1 MQYQPRTDWCYGCA
15 DRVGSRKF
23 RQLTIN
29 NVCEDCDKRIK
40 PENRIIESI
49 LEWEGECRRRGSNK
63 CVVKNLKAQEIRKL
77 ERDKWLRE
85 EERQLIGVFNQ
96 LQVEMIGIWWRET
109 AAHRLNWNSSKVK
122 SVIKRVRYY
131 NELKPVSVADH
142 VLKFVSSDYLTAR
155 QIRCNFE
162 GFTVVWICMTLE
174 KLVKDKRIE
183 KKVNRPYETLYRLLP
198 IDYTIASKS
207 LVTNR
212 IEYGCV

>member
-1 MQYQPRTDWCYGCA
+1 MQSKLRTDWCYGCA

-40 PENRIIESI
+40 PEDKIIKSI
-49 LEWEGECRRRGSNK
+49 LEWEGECRRRGPNK
-63 CVVKNLKAQEIRKL
+63 CVVKNLEAQEIRKL
-77 ERDKWLRE
+77 ERDKWLCE

-96 LQVEMIGIWWRET
+96 LQVEMIGIWWREI
-109 AAHRLNWNSSKVK
+109 AAHRLNWNSNKVK

-131 NELKPVSVADH
+131 NELKPVSMADH
-142 VLKFVSSDYLTAR
+142 VFKFISNDYLTAR

-162 GFTVVWICMTLE
+162 GFTVTWICMTLE

-198 IDYTIASKS
+198 ID
-207 LVTNR
+207 
-212 IEYGCV
+212 

>member
-49 LEWEGECRRRGSNK
+49 LKWEGECRRRGPNK

-77 ERDKWLRE
+77 ERDKWLCE

-131 NELKPVSVADH
+131 NELKPVSMADH
-142 VLKFVSSDYLTAR
+142 VFKFISNDYSTAR

-162 GFTVVWICMTLE
+162 DFTVVWICMTLE
-174 KLVKDKRIE
+174 KLVEDKRIE
-183 KKVNRPYETLYRLLP
+183 KKVNKPYETLYRLLP
-198 IDYTIASKS
+198 ID
-207 LVTNR
+207 
-212 IEYGCV
+212 

>member
-15 DRVGSRKF
+15 DRVGSRRF

-40 PENRIIESI
+40 PENRVIKSI
-49 LEWEGECRRRGSNK
+49 LEWESECQRRGPSK
-63 CVVKNLKAQEIRKL
+63 CVVKRLEPQEERKL
-77 ERDKWLRE
+77 ERDKWLCE

-142 VLKFVSSDYLTAR
+142 VLKFVLNDYSTAR

-162 GFTVVWICMTLE
+162 NFTVVWICMTLE
-174 KLVKDKRIE
+174 RLVKDKRIE
-183 KKVNRPYETLYRLLP
+183 KKVNRPYETLYRLLS
-198 IDYTIASKS
+198 ID
-207 LVTNR
+207 
-212 IEYGCV
+212 

>member
-15 DRVGSRKF
+15 DRVGSRRF

-29 NVCEDCDKRIK
+29 NVCKDCDKRIK
-40 PENRIIESI
+40 PENRVIKSI
-49 LEWEGECRRRGSNK
+49 LEWENECRRRGPNK
-63 CVVKNLKAQEIRKL
+63 CVVKNLKAQEIQKL
-77 ERDKWLRE
+77 ERDKQLCE
-85 EERQLIGVFNQ
+85 EERQLIDTFNQ

-131 NELKPVSVADH
+131 NELKPISVADH
-142 VLKFVSSDYLTAR
+142 VLKFVSNDYLTAR

-174 KLVKDKRIE
+174 RLVKDKRIE
-183 KKVNRPYETLYRLLP
+183 KKVNKPYETLYRLLP
-198 IDYTIASKS
+198 ID
-207 LVTNR
+207 
-212 IEYGCV
+212 

>member
-1 MQYQPRTDWCYGCA
+1 MQYQPRTDWCYGCS
-15 DRVGSRKF
+15 DRVGSRRF

-40 PENRIIESI
+40 PENRVIKSI
-49 LEWEGECRRRGSNK
+49 LEWERECQRRGPSK
-63 CVVKNLKAQEIRKL
+63 CVVKDLEPQEKQKL
-77 ERDKWLRE
+77 ERDKQLCE

-109 AAHRLNWNSSKVK
+109 AAYRLNWNSSKVK

-183 KKVNRPYETLYRLLP
+183 KKVNRPYETLYRLLS
-198 IDYTIASKS
+198 ID
-207 LVTNR
+207 
-212 IEYGCV
+212 

>member
-1 MQYQPRTDWCYGCA
+1 MQYQLRTDWCYGCA
-15 DRVGSRKF
+15 DRVGSRRF

-40 PENRIIESI
+40 PENRVIKSI
-49 LEWEGECRRRGSNK
+49 LEWESECQRRGPNK
-63 CVVKNLKAQEIRKL
+63 CVAKNLEAQEIQKL
-77 ERDKWLRE
+77 ERDKWLCE

-183 KKVNRPYETLYRLLP
+183 KKVNRPYETLYRLLS
-198 IDYTIASKS
+198 ID
-207 LVTNR
+207 
-212 IEYGCV
+212 